1 MWGRFAKS
9 VGENALEGA
18 ATGVGQALGS
28 ELRPIVENV
37 KEISDDVKGF
47 GDRLDRMENDILE
60 IKEFLTTRFPDPVPY
75 RAPVKDTSGK
85 KGK

>member
-1 MWGRFAKS
+1 MWGKFAKS

-37 KEISDDVKGF
+37 KEISDDVKEF
-47 GDRLDRMENDILE
+47 GDRLERIEANQGELRCM
-60 IKEFLTTRFPDPVPY
+60 LTEVLNRLPEPRRRKTT
-75 RAPVKDTSGK
+75 KQG
-85 KGK
+85 